1 MNSRGTCVCLTT
13 RCARGLT
20 GVCCSVRLGVRLR
33 SDFEIVFTLPQS
45 FPNDPPVVEL
55 PAQCSAVFD
64 ANECSIFAI
73 VEAIREQL
81 QEKEN
86 EDELIANNDNDV
98 VSVSVSVVQADDDDD
113 VTASSLNRRT
123 FQFTQSELITDRK
136 SKFRAYAAWTESVG
150 DARAF
155 VSFLDS
161 VDRRVGDAT
170 HRMLVWKTAGT
181 CGRDDDGETG
191 AGDRVLF
198 LLDRLNLDNVA
209 VCIVRWYGGIQLGA
223 DRFKH
228 ISNAAREALTA
239 LSSSATSSSKQKR

>member
-1 MNSRGTCVCLTT
+1 M
-13 RCARGLT
+13 
-20 GVCCSVRLGVRLR
+20 RLR
-33 SDFEIVFTLPQS
+33 SDFEIVFTLPQT
-45 FPNDPPVVEL
+45 FPNDAPVVEL
-55 PAQCSAVFD
+55 PVHCNAVFD

-81 QEKEN
+81 IDNVDNTMK
-86 EDELIANNDNDV
+86 DEVVTADIAADV
-98 VSVSVSVVQADDDDD
+98 VVAAVATTPPSVAASA
-113 VTASSLNRRT
+113 ASSKS
-123 FQFTQSELITDRK
+123 FQFSQSELITDRK
-136 SKFRAYAAWTESVG
+136 SKFRAYATRTESLG

-155 VSFLDS
+155 VRFLET

-170 HRMLVWKTAGT
+170 HRMLVWKTTGT

-198 LLDRLNLDNVA
+198 LFDRLKLDNVV

-228 ISNAAREALTA
+228 ITNAARDALTK
-239 LSSSATSSSKQKR
+239 LEHEQ